1 MEDSSVGLLLNC
13 AVAARKARMFADARL
28 VDCVGEERAEAI
40 MEATEAE
47 MLGEVRA
54 SKAVGAS
61 LGAGARG
68 AGAAAAAR
76 EEASLAEALPSL
88 LL

>member
-28 VDCVGEERAEAI
+28 ADCVGEERAEAI
-40 MEATEAE
+40 MEATEAA

-54 SKAVGAS
+54 SKAVGAYPAA
-61 LGAGARG
+61 AGG
-68 AGAAAAAR
+68 AGAAAAAK